1 MQQIK
6 VGDIVCFREG
16 VFKKDE
22 TLKKGTVVRDFG
34 GYFLV
39 DIGGK
44 YQTTL
49 KKPITQV
56 VLRRA

>member
-16 VFKKDE
+16 VFKGE

>member
-6 VGDIVCFREG
+6 VGDLVCFREG
-16 VFKKDE
+16 IFKDE

-34 GYFLV
+34 DYFLV